1 MSRRPVATLPR
12 ITVAMPTRE
21 RADVLEKALATVT
34 AQDYDALEIVVSDNC
49 SSDRTREVVAA
60 ARDPRIRYVN
70 TGRRLSMTG
79 NYEFALSHVQPGWV
93 TILGDDDG
101 LMPGALH
108 KLAALA
114 GQTSAQA
121 IRSRVCKYSWPSAT
135 GAPWGRL
142 TVPLDR
148 GHEIREAR
156 PWLERV
162 LAGSQGYAELPILY
176 NGGFV
181 TTDLVERMKGGTG
194 VVYRSPI
201 PDVYSAVA
209 ICSLVDRY
217 AFSHDPLVISGTSKH
232 STGAAHFARDARAA
246 AGSPAQL
253 FHSEES
259 IPFHAALPREPDGGY
274 PMSVQA
280 LVYESY
286 LQTAFLRGE
295 PARARH
301 AEQLA
306 VVLAVGGKNHD
317 LVEAWARRFAL
328 AHGLDFARGVAAAS
342 RIKRLRRVQRLPA
355 QLRSALDHCDLG
367 SPELPLR
374 DVFEATIAAAAV
386 RATIP
391 GPVARLSRAA
401 ARLID
406 QRRAGRTA

>member
-1 MSRRPVATLPR
+1 MATLPR

-49 SSDRTREVVAA
+49 STDPTREVVAA
-60 ARDPRIRYVN
+60 AADPRIRYVN

-101 LMPGALH
+101 LMPGALD
-108 KLAALA
+108 KVAALA
-114 GQTSAQA
+114 AEPDTQA

-135 GAPWGRL
+135 GEPWGRL
-142 TVPLDR
+142 TIPLDR
-148 GHEIREAR
+148 GHEIRACR

-162 LAGSQGYAELPILY
+162 LAGAQGYAELPILY

-181 TTDLVERMKGGTG
+181 TTELVERMKGGTD
-194 VVYRSPI
+194 VLYRSPI

-209 ICSLVDRY
+209 ICSLIDRY
-217 AFSHDPLVISGTSKH
+217 AFSHDPFVISGTSKH
-232 STGAAHFARDARAA
+232 STGAAHFARAARAA
-246 AGSPAQL
+246 ESSPAKL

-286 LQTAFLRGE
+286 LQTQFLRGDE
-295 PARARH
+295 PLRH

-317 LVEAWARRFAL
+317 IVEAWAQRFAA
-328 AHGLDFARGVAAAS
+328 AHGLDFARGVAAAA
-342 RIKRLRRVQRLPA
+342 RIQRLRRVQRIPS
-355 QLRSALDHCDLG
+355 QLLRALDHYDLG
-367 SPELPLR
+367 SRELPLR

-401 ARLID
+401 ARLVD
-406 QRRAGRTA
+406 KRRARSSAV